1 VTARAVGFVVAAL
14 VASAGRAAETP
25 APAPAEVKKLSL
37 ADCLARLDGRN
48 PLIAAAADDV
58 RAAEATNSAMEGR
71 KFPVVSLLALGGPVP
86 PATGTVLSAQ
96 PTNENYAEMLR
107 HLGPFF
113 RAELSVQQPLYTF
126 GKIDNGSRATHEAAL
141 MQRSKADQAY
151 WELVGQ
157 VKTLY
162 YGWLML
168 DHLRALLDDVEGK
181 VKQAREYIDEQLSS
195 GNSDVT
201 ELDRMRVAS
210 FATETRL
217 QRLEVDKRFGT
228 LHDGLTRL
236 LVLDSEVAWAP
247 ADERLEAV
255 AAPNAPLASLL
266 ARAEG
271 NQPELVAARHGQ
283 AALEAKAAAFR
294 ARYFPDIFLAAQ
306 LRYGVAPGREHQDN
320 PFLGDNFNFF
330 DGGIALGL
338 RYQFDVGVVGPEAD
352 QVSAELAGVQARVR
366 ALTERVRHDVVAAY
380 GELQGSRQ
388 QVDVATDGYRT
399 GRAWVALAYERFELG
414 TASAKDLVDGLAGFV
429 KARYTYLQTTLDYN
443 LTVAKLSAAVGE
455 ELQPEL
461 RPTH

>member
-1 VTARAVGFVVAAL
+1 MTARAVTFAVVAL
-14 VASAGRAAETP
+14 VASAGRAAEASASTVE
-25 APAPAEVKKLSL
+25 AKKLSL

-48 PLIAAAADDV
+48 PLIAASAEDV
-58 RAAEATNSAMEGR
+58 HAAEAAHRAVEG
-71 KFPVVSLLALGGPVP
+71 KKLPTVSLMAFAGPTPKAEGDALD
-86 PATGTVLSAQ
+86 AT
-96 PTNENYAEMLR
+96 PTNQNYAEMFR
-107 HLGPFF
+107 TLGPFF
-113 RAELSVQQPLYTF
+113 RAELGVVQPLYTF
-126 GKIDNGSRATHEAAL
+126 GKIDAGSRATHEAAL
-141 MQRSKADQAY
+141 MQRSKADQTR

-168 DHLRALLDDVEGK
+168 DHLKSLLDDVEGK
-181 VKQAREYIDEQLSS
+181 VKQAREYIDEQLAA
-195 GNSDVT
+195 GDSDLT

-210 FATETRL
+210 FANETRL
-217 QRLEVDKRFGT
+217 QRMEVDKRFGT
-228 LHDGLTRL
+228 LRDGLTRL
-236 LVLDSEVAWAP
+236 LVLAPDTAWQP

-255 AAPNAPLASLL
+255 AAPDVVLANLV

-271 NQPELVAARHGQ
+271 NQPELVAARHGE
-283 AALEAKAAAFR
+283 AALEAKASLYR
-294 ARYFPDIFLAAQ
+294 ARFYPDVFLGAQ
-306 LRYGVAPGREHQDN
+306 LRYGVAPNREHQDS
-320 PFLGDNFNFF
+320 PFAVDNFNFF
-330 DGGIALGL
+330 DGGVALGL

-352 QVSAELAGVQARVR
+352 QVAAELAGVRARVR

-388 QVDVATDGYRT
+388 QVEVATDGYRT

-429 KARYTYLQTTLDYN
+429 KARYTYLQTALDHN
-443 LTVAKLSAAVGE
+443 LTVARLSAAVGE